1 MRRIRRSLLL
11 RVLMGHPHC
20 FDLRLHASF
29 ERLRVVF
36 VLHVLG
42 RVQCRQVDIAA
53 VAHRAANYLM
63 LVDGSSHLHARRWRL
78 LLIASRPAPGQPRRQ
93 FAAGGR
99 LSAFLC

>member
-63 LVDGSSHLHARRWRL
+63 LVDGRSHLHARRWRL
-78 LLIASRPAPGQPRRQ
+78 LLIASSVDVDFFGD
-93 FAAGGR
+93 
-99 LSAFLC
+99 